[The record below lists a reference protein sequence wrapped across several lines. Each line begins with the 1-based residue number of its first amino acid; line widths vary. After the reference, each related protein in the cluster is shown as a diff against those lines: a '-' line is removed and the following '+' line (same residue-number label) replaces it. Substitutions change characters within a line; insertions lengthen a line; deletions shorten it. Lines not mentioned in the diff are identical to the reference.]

1 MPPDEP
7 TPADFTS
14 DLAAIEHRQALLH
27 AALAAFQ
34 APSGPTPLGEH
45 GLALYHRLAVLNGQ
59 HSIEAVL
66 VHAAGGEISS
76 GFLPV
81 DPSDHTGIREA
92 QQLTTSIL
100 VAAIH
105 APDAPKPQQSQKARP
120 IAVCPAPAPVALPL
134 QQEPPPAAEPDPE
147 PTPAPAPA
155 ADEPPTKEEI
165 SALIDDL
172 DRVFNRRPTR
182 VKELTTGFR
191 EQFEIGPK
199 TPVAKAITSR
209 DRLIWLRAAVDQLLE
224 EIAAFDQGDQPSQEA
239 A

>member
-1 MPPDEP
+1 MPPDP

-14 DLAAIEHRQALLH
+14 DLAALEHRRALLH

-34 APSGPTPLGEH
+34 APSGPTPLSEH
-45 GLALYHRLAVLNGQ
+45 GLALYHRLAVLNGH

-81 DPSDHTGIREA
+81 DPYDHAGIREA
-92 QQLTTSIL
+92 QQLTASIL
-100 VAAIH
+100 VAAVD

-120 IAVCPAPAPVALPL
+120 IAVCPAAAPVALPL
-134 QQEPPPAAEPDPE
+134 QHEPPAAAEPELDA
-147 PTPAPAPA
+147 TPAPAP
-155 ADEPPTKEEI
+155 DEPPTKEEI

-191 EQFEIGPK
+191 EQFEIGPRA
-199 TPVAKAITSR
+199 PVAKAITSR
-209 DRLIWLRAAVDQLLE
+209 DRLDWLRKEVDQLLE
-224 EIAAFDQGDQPSQEA
+224 EIAEFDQPSDQPSQEA
-239 A
+239 P